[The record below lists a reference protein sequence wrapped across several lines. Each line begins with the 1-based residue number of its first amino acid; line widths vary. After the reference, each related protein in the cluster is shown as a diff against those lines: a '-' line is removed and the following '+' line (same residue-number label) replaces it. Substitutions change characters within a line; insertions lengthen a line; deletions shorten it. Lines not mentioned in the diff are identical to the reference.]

1 MRELDP
7 ITFLVAESLFRND
20 RSESGKS
27 ARHCAPHRAINN
39 TSLAAKGV
47 CLVLLAHG
55 SKDPRW
61 RAPFERI
68 AQELQKKLGKQ
79 RVRLAYMEF
88 VGPTLMDVAHE
99 CVQQLTLNIRLLPL
113 FMAVGAHLPMDI
125 PEEAARVRLQF
136 PQIAVE
142 VLPPIGEDARVIRL
156 IEANCHRSREPNLTN
171 ACRVRTRGL
180 GAFTRQENLE

>member
-27 ARHCAPHRAINN
+27 ARHCAPRRAINN
-39 TSLAAKGV
+39 TSLAAKGA

-88 VGPTLMDVAHE
+88 VGPTLHSTGEPRVA
-99 CVQQLTLNIRLLPL
+99 LRASSIRSIL
-113 FMAVGAHLPMDI
+113 
-125 PEEAARVRLQF
+125 
-136 PQIAVE
+136 
-142 VLPPIGEDARVIRL
+142 
-156 IEANCHRSREPNLTN
+156 RSPWNWYRWW
-171 ACRVRTRGL
+171 CRR
-180 GAFTRQENLE
+180 A

>member
-27 ARHCAPHRAINN
+27 ARHCAPRRAINN
-39 TSLAAKGV
+39 TSLAAKGA

-99 CVQQLTLNIRLLPL
+99 CVQQLTLNIRLLPSSWPS
-113 FMAVGAHLPMDI
+113 G
-125 PEEAARVRLQF
+125 
-136 PQIAVE
+136 
-142 VLPPIGEDARVIRL
+142 PPFHGY
-156 IEANCHRSREPNLTN
+156 SRRGR
-171 ACRVRTRGL
+171 ACPTPVSTDCGRGL
-180 GAFTRQENLE
+180 AANRRGRARDPTG

>member
-27 ARHCAPHRAINN
+27 ARHCAPRRAINN
-39 TSLAAKGV
+39 TSLAAKGA

-99 CVQQLTLNIRLLPL
+99 CVQQLTLNIRLLPSSWPSGPT
-113 FMAVGAHLPMDI
+113 FPWI
-125 PEEAARVRLQF
+125 FPKRPRVSDSSFHRL
-136 PQIAVE
+136 
-142 VLPPIGEDARVIRL
+142 
-156 IEANCHRSREPNLTN
+156 RSRS
-171 ACRVRTRGL
+171 CRQSARTR
-180 GAFTRQENLE
+180 A